1 MKKIIVLIFL
11 LSIFCGLNFSVLA
24 TEKIEGST
32 SFTWD
37 KLTQTERDTDIQTI
51 RKKIFTGNVVYSYD
65 KDVFEKKYADFKK
78 DYNYKENMIYAK
90 IGFNNLEDRIIVPFY
105 WKKLLYGYGIIYK
118 KDLKHCYYYTALGSL
133 FTIEIFERSYDKY
146 PVVSYQYNKK
156 GRLTSGVYSLSD
168 FDEYMYNPS
177 GIFLGR
183 WYKENYYNAKGKIVM
198 SRILP
203 E

>member
-65 KDVFEKKYADFKK
+65 KDVFEKKYADFKIK
-78 DYNYKENMIYAK
+78 VPACETYRIQEYHLPVYHTLCSMIEE
-90 IGFNNLEDRIIVPFY
+90 GF
-105 WKKLLYGYGIIYK
+105 YG
-118 KDLKHCYYYTALGSL
+118 
-133 FTIEIFERSYDKY
+133 EE
-146 PVVSYQYNKK
+146 
-156 GRLTSGVYSLSD
+156 
-168 FDEYMYNPS
+168 
-177 GIFLGR
+177 
-183 WYKENYYNAKGKIVM
+183 
-198 SRILP
+198 
-203 E
+203 